1 MVQKQNSAVFPPSAW
16 ETFGWVF
23 GLADQDSMKHR
34 PTIHIKLSSQLIQF
48 LELIHQGR
56 LTNLG
61 SALKQVIAV
70 LRDRRTITVKTDRT
84 N

>member
-1 MVQKQNSAVFPPSAW
+1 
-16 ETFGWVF
+16 
-23 GLADQDSMKHR
+23 MKHR

-70 LRDRRTITVKTDRT
+70 LRDRRTITVTTDRI

>member
-1 MVQKQNSAVFPPSAW
+1 
-16 ETFGWVF
+16 
-23 GLADQDSMKHR
+23 MKHR
-34 PTIHIKLSSQLIQF
+34 PTIHITLSSQLTQF
-48 LELIHQGR
+48 LELIHQGT

-70 LRDRRTITVKTDRT
+70 LRDRKTITVKTDRT